1 MFIFPLSRKYILTLK
16 KPLSSNTSK
25 KVYQLTHILPEM
37 LKRPAIPDIL
47 KSRRRTIG
55 DG

>member
-16 KPLSSNTSK
+16 NPSSNTSK